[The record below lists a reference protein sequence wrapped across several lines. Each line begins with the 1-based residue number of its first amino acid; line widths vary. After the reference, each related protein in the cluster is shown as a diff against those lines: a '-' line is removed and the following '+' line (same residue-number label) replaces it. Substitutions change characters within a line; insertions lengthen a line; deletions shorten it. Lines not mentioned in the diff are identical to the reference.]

1 VTGQDYEELFC
12 DGWRDPGDDS
22 QRAMV
27 YFLMFFGLVGGL
39 ALAVYG
45 FWGLLHAKA
54 FALEMAGKSGSRQ
67 LAAVVGSSMIAIGSL
82 IALASGAFL
91 LKESKRWDLKHFTME
106 RFVAG
111 GFLLGFGLFVLGFE
125 TMQGTAHAHT
135 ATDSSQGMEMMPMIV
150 CFAAGAIDLVFFLF
164 VGLICAY
171 LPKLRRR
178 RNLSAVTVDTRMAI
192 DEKLN
197 YIEDHPCP
205 WEDGLEAVVRLRL
218 KDGSRLWLRP
228 TPAAYDFASTGS
240 YGVATVKGKVLER
253 FEPKQRIGPAV

>member
-1 VTGQDYEELFC
+1 MTSDDFEDLFC

-22 QRAMV
+22 RRAMFYIFMV
-27 YFLMFFGLVGGL
+27 FGLVGGL

-45 FWGLLHAKA
+45 FWGLLHAKS
-54 FALEMAGKSGSRQ
+54 FAVEMAGEHASRQ
-67 LAAVVGSSMIAIGSL
+67 LGAVAGSCMIAIGSL
-82 IALASGAFL
+82 IAVACGAFL
-91 LKESKRWDLKHFTME
+91 LKESKRWDLRHMTME

-111 GFLLGFGLFVLGFE
+111 GFLVGFGLFALGFE
-125 TMQGTAHAHT
+125 TMQASGHAHT
-135 ATDSSQGMEMMPMIV
+135 SGHDSPGSEMMPMVV
-150 CFAAGAIDLVFFLF
+150 CFAAGAIDLVFFLL

-178 RNLSAVTVDTRMAI
+178 RLFGAVTVDTRMAI

-205 WEDGLEAVVRLRL
+205 WEDGLEPVVRLKL

-228 TPAAYDFASTGS
+228 TPAAYDFASIGTF
-240 YGVATVKGKVLER
+240 GVATVKGNVLER
-253 FEPKQRIGPAV
+253 FEPKQRVGPAA